1 MLKRLAS
8 YLKGYTGYAV
18 ASPLLVVLETA
29 CELVLPL
36 LMARIINQGIEG
48 NDMTV
53 IWQSGALMVA
63 VALAATV
70 VGGYAARC
78 ATFAAQGLG
87 ANLRQA
93 EFEKIASFSFSD
105 IDRFSS
111 SSLITR
117 LTNDLTNIQN
127 VAIMCLRVLIRGV
140 TMTVASVILTL
151 AISPR
156 LALVVCVVLP
166 FMAAA
171 LGLLMKICFPL
182 FEKMQKALDHLNETV
197 QENLIAVR
205 VVKSYVREDHER
217 RKFMDANDGFT
228 TAGLNAVLRMVAI
241 QPVMMI
247 CFSVATVLV
256 LYHGGNMVLGGE
268 LEIGYLQTVTGYIM
282 QILMSAM
289 MIGMAVL
296 QYTRAQASIRRVF
309 EVLDAQSAITDG
321 GAADLPAPRGRVEF
335 QDVSFRYQTEGA
347 GEDVLRHI
355 NLTVE
360 PGEFV
365 AIVGGTGTGK
375 SSLVNL
381 IPRFYDAHQGRVLV
395 DGLDVRDYPLDGLR
409 GRIGMVL
416 QNNVLFSGTIREN
429 LLWGNENATE
439 AELIQ
444 AAKDA
449 QAYDFIMS
457 FPEGLDTYLEQ
468 GGVNVSGGQK
478 QRLCIARAMVRKPAV
493 LILDDST
500 SAVDSA
506 TEGRIRE
513 SFREN
518 LKGTTVIIIAQ
529 RISSVQYADKIVVL
543 DEGTVAGVG
552 AHDQLMGS
560 NKIYREIYDSQQ
572 EGGGGNG

>member
-1 MLKRLAS
+1 MDSIMEATKVSFS
-8 YLKGYTGYAV
+8 YEEEPDA
-18 ASPLLVVLETA
+18 P
-29 CELVLPL
+29 LVLDGVSL
-36 LMARIINQGIEG
+36 SVHRGEFLAVLGHNG
-48 NDMTV
+48 
-53 IWQSGALMVA
+53 SG
-63 VALAATV
+63 
-70 VGGYAARC
+70 
-78 ATFAAQGLG
+78 
-87 ANLRQA
+87 
-93 EFEKIASFSFSD
+93 KS
-105 IDRFSS
+105 
-111 SSLITR
+111 
-117 LTNDLTNIQN
+117 
-127 VAIMCLRVLIRGV
+127 
-140 TMTVASVILTL
+140 TL
-151 AISPR
+151 AKHFNAILLPR
-156 LALVVCVVLP
+156 
-166 FMAAA
+166 
-171 LGLLMKICFPL
+171 
-182 FEKMQKALDHLNETV
+182 E
-197 QENLIAVR
+197 
-205 VVKSYVREDHER
+205 
-217 RKFMDANDGFT
+217 
-228 TAGLNAVLRMVAI
+228 
-241 QPVMMI
+241 
-247 CFSVATVLV
+247 
-256 LYHGGNMVLGGE
+256 
-268 LEIGYLQTVTGYIM
+268 
-282 QILMSAM
+282 
-289 MIGMAVL
+289 
-296 QYTRAQASIRRVF
+296 
-309 EVLDAQSAITDG
+309 
-321 GAADLPAPRGRVEF
+321 
-335 QDVSFRYQTEGA
+335 
-347 GEDVLRHI
+347 
-355 NLTVE
+355 
-360 PGEFV
+360 
-365 AIVGGTGTGK
+365 
-375 SSLVNL
+375 
-381 IPRFYDAHQGRVLV
+381 GRVLV